1 MTQARDRDRGDRN
14 RDGGSD
20 MNEKVV
26 YINRVAKVSKGG
38 RRFSFS
44 AVVVVGDGQGNV
56 GAAMGKAKE
65 VPEAIRKATTLARKQ
80 MIKIPMSGGTL
91 PHSVMAKFDAAQ
103 VLLRPASPG
112 TGIIAGGG
120 VRAIM
125 EVAGVHDV
133 LSKSLG
139 SRNPVNVVRATM
151 EGLKSLRVTADEKE
165 RRRAAQALPAPPPPR
180 PRRVEPP
187 RPREPRRVEGEDTT
201 PRPAADATAAAPVAE
216 VTAAPAVAVAEAP
229 AESPVAEATPV
240 ETPVAETPAPEAAVS
255 EAPAEAGTPTEET
268 PGAEA

>member
-26 YINRVAKVSKGG
+26 YINRVAKVVKGG
-38 RRFSFS
+38 RRFNFS

-80 MIKIPMSGGTL
+80 MIKIPMNGGTL

-151 EGLKSLRVTADEKE
+151 EGLKSLRVAADEKE

-187 RPREPRRVEGEDTT
+187 RPREPRRVEAEDTT
-201 PRPAADATAAAPVAE
+201 PRPTAEA
-216 VTAAPAVAVAEAP
+216 VTAP
-229 AESPVAEATPV
+229 
-240 ETPVAETPAPEAAVS
+240 TPAPEPVAAVADAPAPVT
-255 EAPAEAGTPTEET
+255 EAPVNEAAPAEAATPSEATTGATTPTEET